1 MLPLHRL
8 RNDRAEELRLE
19 TELQLLR
26 QQLDE
31 VVQEKESE
39 KHRLD
44 IYVYDGYYQ
53 RFSHGLTV
61 HATSNH
67 SDSRS
72 AIVEKASGTFPTPN
86 HCIDKFF
93 LTYGPT
99 GT

>member
-19 TELQLLR
+19 SELQLLR

-31 VVQEKESE
+31 VVQEKE
-39 KHRLD
+39 HRFD
-44 IYVYDGYYQ
+44 IFVYDGYYQ

-67 SDSRS
+67 SDSHL
-72 AIVEKASGTFPTPN
+72 AVIEKASGTFPTPN
-86 HCIDKFF
+86 YCIDKFF
-93 LTYGPT
+93 LTYEPT